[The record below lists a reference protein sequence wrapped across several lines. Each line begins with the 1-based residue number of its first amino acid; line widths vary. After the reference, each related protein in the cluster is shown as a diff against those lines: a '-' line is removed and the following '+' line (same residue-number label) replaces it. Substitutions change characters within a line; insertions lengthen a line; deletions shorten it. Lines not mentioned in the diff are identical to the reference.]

1 MAKNPYINIYGGD
14 VTEGGTDGTLISCD
28 GSFSYPI
35 SMLFDVSKP
44 EIKLG
49 DLPCVV
55 GKFAF
60 RTEPGYIWSDLYI
73 KVTNSDS
80 YSAWD
85 LSWYPSMGD
94 YSKSIFKWGRG
105 ASDIHDVNTVFY
117 LALGYFG
124 RKWDYDLD
132 KFLDHFYNGQDTGIN
147 ISAKIAPIGFEY

>member
-28 GSFSYPI
+28 GSFFYPI

-44 EIKLG
+44 DINLG
-49 DLPCVV
+49 TLPCVV
-55 GKFAF
+55 SKFAF
-60 RTEPGYIWSDLYI
+60 RTEPGYKWSDLYI
-73 KVTNSDS
+73 TVTDSDL
-80 YSAWD
+80 YSAWY
-85 LSWYPSMGD
+85 LSWSSTMGN

-105 ASDIHDVNTVFY
+105 ASDMHDVNTVFY

-124 RKWDYDLD
+124 RKWSYDYD